1 MALVNEFYEKK
12 PSRGDI
18 KALLLMLSPF
28 APHVAEELWE
38 IQEFGGYACQQAWP
52 KYEEAKTVD
61 SEKEIAVQVNG
72 KLKCTVMI
80 PMDADD
86 ETMVNAA
93 KANEKI
99 QKLMEGMEIV
109 RTIAVRNKL
118 VNLILKP
125 AK

>member
-1 MALVNEFYEKK
+1 MLWDTHIHSNF
-12 PSRGDI
+12 SHDG
-18 KALLLMLSPF
+18 KASL
-28 APHVAEELWE
+28 
-38 IQEFGGYACQQAWP
+38 
-52 KYEEAKTVD
+52 
-61 SEKEIAVQVNG
+61 
-72 KLKCTVMI
+72 
-80 PMDADD
+80 

-99 QKLMEGMEIV
+99 QKLMEGMEVV